1 MIKQT
6 LAAAVT
12 AAVLLGPVAASAGT
26 AVTLEARAGYFF
38 PSSADFREVYKDGP
52 AFGAEVTFSLG
63 KIVGLWA
70 GLDSFKKTGELTY
83 TLEPTTMHIMPLFA
97 GLKLQPASGSLRPY
111 AAAAA
116 GYFLFKESNVLG
128 TASGQELGLLA
139 QAGLLIKIKGR
150 ASFDVS
156 VRYTSCK
163 HGVTDPEPLSVQ
175 IGGLQAG
182 IGIAFHL

>member
-1 MIKQT
+1 M
-6 LAAAVT
+6 AA
-12 AAVLLGPVAASAGT
+12 LLFGPAAASAGT
-26 AVTLEARAGYFF
+26 AVTLEARVGYFF
-38 PSSADFREVYKDGP
+38 PSSADFREIYNNGP
-52 AFGAEVTFSLG
+52 AFGADVTFSLG
-63 KIVGLWA
+63 KILGIWA
-70 GLDSFKKTGELTY
+70 GLDYFSKGGELTY
-83 TLEPTTMHIMPLFA
+83 THEPTTLRILPLFA
-97 GLKLQPASGSLRPY
+97 GLKLQAAPGSLRPY

-150 ASFDVS
+150 TSLDVS

-163 HGVTDPEPLSVQ
+163 HGVTGPEPLSVQ
-175 IGGLQAG
+175 LGGLQAG